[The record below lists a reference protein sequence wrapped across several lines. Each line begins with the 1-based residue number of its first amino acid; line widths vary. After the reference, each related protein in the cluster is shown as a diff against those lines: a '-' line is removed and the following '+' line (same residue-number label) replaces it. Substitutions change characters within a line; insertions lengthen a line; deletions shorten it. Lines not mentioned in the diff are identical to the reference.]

1 MAPDV
6 DVPALVGEVCPRLDP
21 PAAPPDDAGDE
32 AGLLELA
39 EPDEA
44 AAGALAEDGLLA
56 EPETPLG

>member
-32 AGLLELA
+32 A
-39 EPDEA
+39 P
-44 AAGALAEDGLLA
+44 AGALAEDGLLA

>member
-21 PAAPPDDAGDE
+21 PEDIGDE

-39 EPDEA
+39 EPGEA
-44 AAGALAEDGLLA
+44 PAGALAEDGLLA